1 MKSYARLFL
10 AFACLV
16 ISVAALFNVFSDND
30 DVRAKAKD
38 VGCTK
43 ACDLAEGDRTPFAQ
57 TFKFRSTNGMV
68 TVRCAR
74 AAIFFGDYACEKQ

>member
-1 MKSYARLFL
+1 MRGNERRGDDDNIGVLMKSYARLFL

-38 VGCTK
+38 VG
-43 ACDLAEGDRTPFAQ
+43 
-57 TFKFRSTNGMV
+57 
-68 TVRCAR
+68 
-74 AAIFFGDYACEKQ
+74 